1 MMSTRGVIN
10 WSRMVAVNS
19 CKEFGEIFPQRRRN
33 GGYQKRGTVVEEEEE
48 EVGGRSLMKL
58 QLLRRYRRR

>member
-1 MMSTRGVIN
+1 
-10 WSRMVAVNS
+10 MVAVNS